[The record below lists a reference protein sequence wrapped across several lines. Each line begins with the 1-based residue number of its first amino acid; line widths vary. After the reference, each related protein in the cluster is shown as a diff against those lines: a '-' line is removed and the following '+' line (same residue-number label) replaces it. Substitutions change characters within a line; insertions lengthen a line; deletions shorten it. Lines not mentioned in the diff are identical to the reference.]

1 LKAKHF
7 VRGLVQKMS
16 ISMVFQWNPS
26 KKPRFTAF
34 NLLNQPFVD
43 RPSFLSIYQSDP
55 IFQTFAHQLSEGAPF
70 QLQVKGL
77 SGSLDMVLLAA
88 YFEQHGGFHLVIAQ
102 DKEEAAYLNSDLQNL
117 LGSLD
122 QQIFP
127 SSYKRP
133 YQYEEVDN
141 ANVLQRAELLNQLLE
156 SKGSARIV
164 ITYPEALYE
173 KVINKRSLVENT
185 FTARVGEAVDLEFIT
200 EILSTYDFE
209 RTDFVYEPGQFAIRG
224 GILDVFSFSNE
235 FPYRLEL
242 LGKEIESIRT
252 FDPETQLSLKPVDFI
267 ALIPNV
273 QTRLLQEVRQSF
285 LSFLP
290 EKALL
295 WIKDYQLTLDVM
307 DECYQKAAQA
317 FALMAGSTKKEA
329 LVLQPEQLFEEGA
342 HFVEAAKKFSIV
354 EFGRQ
359 FYLKGA
365 KKISWESQP
374 QPSFNKN
381 FDLLVANLGD
391 NEKAGYL
398 NLIVAENEK
407 QIDRLQGIFQELDPT
422 LQVQS
427 LLLSLREGFVD
438 KQAKLVCYTDH
449 QLFERFHRYK
459 SKSKSTASKA
469 LTLKEIKALHPGDY
483 VVHVDYGVGRFAG
496 LEKVDVSG
504 NMQEAVRLIF
514 RDDDLLYVNIHSL
527 HKISKYSGQE
537 GQAPSMSK
545 LGSPDWENKKAR
557 VKKQVKDIAKD
568 LIALYAKR
576 RSAPGFA
583 FSRDSVLQVE
593 LESSFLYEDTPDQA
607 ASTADV
613 KADMEKSYPMDR
625 LVCGDVGFG
634 KTEVAIRAAF
644 KAVNDR
650 KQVAILVP
658 TTILAMQHFQ
668 TLQERLENFPVK
680 VDYLN
685 RFRSAKDIKAIKEQ
699 VASGEI
705 DILIGTHKIVGK
717 DIEFK
722 DLGLLIIDEEQ
733 KFGVKVKDQLKN
745 LRVNVDVLTL
755 TATPIPRTL
764 HFSLMGARDLSVIAT
779 PPPNRQPVTTE
790 VQTFEEE
797 VIRDAVSYELRRG
810 GQVFFVHN
818 RVGEIDSIANLILKL
833 VPDARV
839 IGAHGQ
845 MDGDKLEKIMVD
857 FINHQYDVLVSTN
870 IIESGLDIPNAN
882 TILINRAHM
891 FGLSDL
897 HQMRGRVGRSNKKA
911 FCYLLTSPLSGLTA
925 EARKRLQ
932 TLEEFSDL
940 GDGFKVAMKDLDIR
954 GAGNL
959 LGAEQSG
966 FITDLGFEMYHKILD
981 EAVQELKENEFAAL
995 FEEDLKEKVSVLV
1008 QDCTIETDLEL
1019 LIPESYVSNI
1029 SERLGLYSKLD
1040 ALENEEELDKFGQ
1053 MLQDR
1058 FGPPPQ
1064 AVQDLMETVRLR
1076 WQAEELGI
1084 EKLVLKAS
1092 QMKCYLLPSSKEAY
1106 YSSAIF
1112 GSMMK
1117 FVQIHPK
1124 TCKIK
1129 EHKNRLIL
1137 SVDQVLSIQKAQHLL
1152 REMKIS

>member
-1 LKAKHF
+1 M
-7 VRGLVQKMS
+7 RGLVQKMS
-16 ISMVFQWNPS
+16 ISIEFQRNPS

-55 IFQTFAHQLSEGAPF
+55 IFQTLAHQLSAGAPF

-88 YFEQHGGFHLVIAQ
+88 YFAQQGGFHLVIAQ

-117 LGSLD
+117 LGTLD
-122 QQIFP
+122 QRIFP

-156 SKGSARIV
+156 SKGSSRIV

-185 FTARVGEAVDLEFIT
+185 FTARVGEAVDMEFVT

-242 LGKEIESIRT
+242 VGKEIESIRT
-252 FDPETQLSLKPVDFI
+252 FDPETQLSLQAVPFI
-267 ALIPNV
+267 SLIPNV

-290 EKALL
+290 ENALL

-317 FALMAGSTKKEA
+317 FGQMAGSTKKGA
-329 LVLQPEQLFEEGA
+329 LVLQPEQLFEQGTD
-342 HFVEAAKKFSIV
+342 FVEAAKKFSVV

-359 FYLKGA
+359 FYLKNA
-365 KKISWESQP
+365 TKVSWESQP

-391 NEKAGYL
+391 NEKTGYL

-407 QIDRLQGIFQELDPT
+407 QIDRLHGIFQELDPT

-427 LLLSLREGFVD
+427 MLLSLREGFVD

-459 SKSKSTASKA
+459 SKSKPTASKA

-557 VKKQVKDIAKD
+557 AKKQVKDIAKD

-576 RSAPGFA
+576 RSAPGVA

-668 TLQERLENFPVK
+668 TLSERLENFPVK

-685 RFRSAKDIKAIKEQ
+685 RFRSAKDIKSIKEQ
-699 VASGEI
+699 VTSGEI
-705 DILIGTHKIVGK
+705 DILIGTHKIVSK
-717 DIEFK
+717 DIEFR

-764 HFSLMGARDLSVIAT
+764 HFSLMGARDLSIIAT

-1019 LIPESYVSNI
+1019 LIPERYVSNI

-1053 MLQDR
+1053 MVQDR
-1058 FGPPPQ
+1058 FGPAPQ

-1092 QMKCYLLPSSKEAY
+1092 QMKCYLLPSSKESFY
-1106 YSSAIF
+1106 NSPIF
-1112 GSMMK
+1112 GNIMK
-1117 FVQIHPK
+1117 FAQLHPK
-1124 TCKIK
+1124 SCKIK